1 MEPPA
6 VSIREAR
13 PEDLD
18 RAEVLVKEAYGEFR
32 PEFSEEIWQK
42 WLDNVS
48 RAVHASEGVLLLAE
62 VAGEL
67 AGVVKFYPDARQS
80 GLGKWPAGAA
90 SMRVLA
96 VAPRF
101 RGQGVGSRLVT
112 ECLRRARALGIRTI
126 YLHTGEFMHAARRLY
141 ESLGFVRAPEFEKT
155 PGPLAYRLDMPE

>member
-1 MEPPA
+1 MEPQA
-6 VSIREAR
+6 VSIREAG

-18 RAEVLVKEAYGEFR
+18 RAEALVREAYAEFR
-32 PEFSEEIWQK
+32 PEFTEEIWQK

-48 RAVHASEGVLLLAE
+48 RAVHSPQGLLLLAE

-67 AGVVKFYPDARQS
+67 AGVVKFYPDARLS

-101 RGQGVGSRLVT
+101 RGQGVGRRLVK
-112 ECLRRARALGIRTI
+112 EVLRRARALGIGSI
-126 YLHTGEFMHAARRLY
+126 YLYTGEFMHHARRLY

-155 PGPLAYRLDMPE
+155 PGPIAYRLILQE

>member
-1 MEPPA
+1 MEPQA

-18 RAEVLVKEAYGEFR
+18 RAEALVREAYAEFR
-32 PEFSEEIWQK
+32 PEFTEEIWQK

-48 RAVHASEGVLLLAE
+48 RAVHSPEGVLLLAE

-101 RGQGVGSRLVT
+101 RGQGVGSLLVK
-112 ECLRRARALGIRTI
+112 EVLRRARALGIGTI
-126 YLHTGEFMHAARRLY
+126 YLYTGEFMHAARRLY
-141 ESLGFVRAPEFEKT
+141 EGLGFVRAPEFEQT
-155 PGPLAYRLDMPE
+155 PGPLAYRLELEE

>member
-1 MEPPA
+1 MEPPV
-6 VSIREAR
+6 VSLREAGPR
-13 PEDLD
+13 DLD
-18 RAEVLVKEAYGEFR
+18 RAEALVREAYAEFR
-32 PEFSEEIWQK
+32 PEFTEEIWQK

-48 RAVHASEGVLLLAE
+48 RAVHSPQGLLLLAE

-101 RGQGVGSRLVT
+101 RGQGVGRRLVT

-126 YLHTGEFMHAARRLY
+126 YLYTGEFMHAARRLY

-155 PGPLAYRLDMPE
+155 PGPLAYRLEMEE

>member
-1 MEPPA
+1 MEPPV
-6 VSIREAR
+6 VSLREAG
-13 PEDLD
+13 PGDLD
-18 RAEVLVKEAYGEFR
+18 RAEALVREAYAEFR
-32 PEFSEEIWQK
+32 PEFTEEIWQK

-48 RAVHASEGVLLLAE
+48 RAVHSPEGVLLLAE

-101 RGQGVGSRLVT
+101 RGHGVGRRLVE
-112 ECLRRARALGIRTI
+112 ECLRRARALGIGTI
-126 YLHTGEFMHAARRLY
+126 YLYTGEFMHAARRLY

-155 PGPLAYRLDMPE
+155 PGPLAYRLEMEE

>member
-1 MEPPA
+1 MESPV
-6 VSIREAR
+6 VSLREAG

-18 RAEVLVKEAYGEFR
+18 RAEALVREAYAEFR

-48 RAVHASEGVLLLAE
+48 RAVHAPEGVLFLAE

-80 GLGKWPAGAA
+80 GLGRWPAGAA
-90 SMRVLA
+90 SMRVPA

-101 RGQGVGSRLVT
+101 RGQGVGSLLVR
-112 ECLRRARALGIRTI
+112 EVLRRARTLGIGTI
-126 YLHTGEFMHAARRLY
+126 YLYTGKFMHAARRLY
-141 ESLGFVRAPEFEKT
+141 EGLGFVRAPEFEKT
-155 PGPLAYRLDMPE
+155 PGPLAYRLELED